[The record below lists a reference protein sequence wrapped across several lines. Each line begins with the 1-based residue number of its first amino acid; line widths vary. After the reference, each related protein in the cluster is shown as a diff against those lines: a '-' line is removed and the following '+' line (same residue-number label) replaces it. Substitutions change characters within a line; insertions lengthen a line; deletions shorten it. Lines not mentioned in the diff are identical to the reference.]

1 MKKFVIPGML
11 TLLLIGGIIDA
22 KAQDQKIGQ
31 VDIQYVLTSLPEYKE
46 VESQL
51 KALETQ
57 LTRESQNKEQE
68 FQTKYQNYLANGQNM
83 AEVVRADKEKELQQM
98 QQGFTE
104 FQQNAQISLQNKSTE
119 LLNPLYSKI
128 GDAINVIAVEN
139 GYSHI
144 INMGVAQLDII
155 IYADEKYDVSNLVL
169 KKLGVNPPAN

>member
-1 MKKFVIPGML
+1 MRKFIVLGMFTIL
-11 TLLLIGGIIDA
+11 FLGGIIDA

-46 VESQL
+46 VELQL
-51 KALETQ
+51 KALETE
-57 LTRESQNKEQE
+57 LTNQSQNKEKE
-68 FQTKYQNYLANGQNM
+68 FQDKYQDYLANGQNM

-104 FQQNAQISLQNKSTE
+104 FQQTAQISLQNKSTE
-119 LLNPLYSKI
+119 LLNPLYTKI
-128 GDAINVIAVEN
+128 GDAINLVAVEN

-144 INMGVAQLDII
+144 INLGVAQLDII
-155 IYADEKYDVSNLVL
+155 LYGDEKFDVSNLVL